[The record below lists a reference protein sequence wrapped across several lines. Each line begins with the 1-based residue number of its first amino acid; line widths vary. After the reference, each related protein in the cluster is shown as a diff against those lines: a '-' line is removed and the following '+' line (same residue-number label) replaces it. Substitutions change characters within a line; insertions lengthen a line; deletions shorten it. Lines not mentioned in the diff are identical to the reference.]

1 MRFWRELARLSNTRL
16 HLLVSSHLLLL
27 LLLLLHKELLHLHLL
42 LV

>member
-1 MRFWRELARLSNTRL
+1 
-16 HLLVSSHLLLL
+16 LLVSSHLLLL